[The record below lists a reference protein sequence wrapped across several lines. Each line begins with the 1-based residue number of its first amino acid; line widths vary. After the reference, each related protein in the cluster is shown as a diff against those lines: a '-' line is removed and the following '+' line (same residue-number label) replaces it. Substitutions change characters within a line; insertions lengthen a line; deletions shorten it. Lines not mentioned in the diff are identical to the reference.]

1 MFQVFCVLIK
11 SFLNWSANI
20 SACRPSNHVRRTTSV
35 KTLAAFHLTGTC
47 ISPSEGG
54 SCYSGT
60 CVVVVVVAFVLCLS
74 CCSATAD
81 TFLNRYLLD
90 SPWLYDQSCHNCYT
104 HDLKCSFLITC
115 LPTIKALS
123 RPSGMVTIQFL
134 CPKTKLGGGKLFSS
148 ILNLW
153 IPFWMV
159 GNCSWVHFTWCK
171 IFPYSVILAKKA
183 LTSSSN
189 ITLCKVTTVYISL
202 LPQISTSC
210 RSNNFW
216 AHYMSWPT

>member
-1 MFQVFCVLIK
+1 MMASFPFYCVLIK

-104 HDLKCSFLITC
+104 HDLKCSFWSPVWPQSRHSPDRQEWLPFNFYAQKQSLEAGSPSALYWTC
-115 LPTIKALS
+115 KYHFEWWETAHEYTLHDVKYFRTPLS
-123 RPSGMVTIQFL
+123 WQRKPSPLV
-134 CPKTKLGGGKLFSS
+134 
-148 ILNLW
+148 
-153 IPFWMV
+153 
-159 GNCSWVHFTWCK
+159 
-171 IFPYSVILAKKA
+171 
-183 LTSSSN
+183 
-189 ITLCKVTTVYISL
+189 
-202 LPQISTSC
+202 QI
-210 RSNNFW
+210 
-216 AHYMSWPT
+216 